1 MCFDKS
7 KLCAYNFLC
16 KLILLN
22 TIVIMS
28 TRVTRSSA
36 RISTN
41 GVSTQTPTKS
51 TAVEK
56 RRQHKKVNDVNND
69 QKRCINEETNADDD
83 VHVTPP
89 KQRKSC
95 AKANALSPST
105 LLHRLSIGEQEQ
117 DENQPEKPKSKIDN
131 ARKVLN
137 AAETEELYG
146 REKEIDELNEFLTSN
161 ITKKTSASIYISGQ
175 PGTGKTACIRK
186 LLVST
191 NAKKF
196 QKVYINCIK
205 LQTPATVY
213 RTICTELNLPVVSDK
228 NVNLRSIQ
236 HYICSKSNKMVL
248 LVLDEID
255 ELIEKKQS
263 ILYTIFEWPA
273 LLNAKIILIGIAN
286 SLDLTNR
293 ALSRLQTQSTAV
305 KPRLMHFSPYTKEQI
320 VDIFKNRLQAAG
332 VLDIF
337 PVATLQLMSAKV
349 AAMSGDIR
357 KALDLGRRVVEKAKE
372 SNSNFNAQS
381 LNDLG
386 INEIEK
392 TDKIEVKQVLNVLND
407 AYSTANKWDDENG
420 DAIPLQEKILVCTLL
435 LLLKQSKNKD
445 ITVGRLREVYAKV
458 CNKRGISALDEYEL
472 FGLCSLTETKG
483 IIKMIKNKV
492 ARQTKIQLQWDEDE
506 ITNVVKDK
514 QLIANILTDVTVLN
528 K

>member
-1 MCFDKS
+1 M
-7 KLCAYNFLC
+7 
-16 KLILLN
+16 
-22 TIVIMS
+22 
-28 TRVTRSSA
+28 
-36 RISTN
+36 
-41 GVSTQTPTKS
+41 
-51 TAVEK
+51 
-56 RRQHKKVNDVNND
+56 
-69 QKRCINEETNADDD
+69 
-83 VHVTPP
+83 
-89 KQRKSC
+89 
-95 AKANALSPST
+95 
-105 LLHRLSIGEQEQ
+105 
-117 DENQPEKPKSKIDN
+117 
-131 ARKVLN
+131 
-137 AAETEELYG
+137 
-146 REKEIDELNEFLTSN
+146 
-161 ITKKTSASIYISGQ
+161 
-175 PGTGKTACIRK
+175 
-186 LLVST
+186 
-191 NAKKF
+191 
-196 QKVYINCIK
+196 
-205 LQTPATVY
+205 QTPATVY
-213 RTICTELNLPVVSDK
+213 RTICTELNIPVVSDK
-228 NVNLRSIQ
+228 NANLRSIQ

-273 LLNAKIILIGIAN
+273 LLNAKIVLIGIAN

-337 PVATLQLMSAKV
+337 PVATLQLLSAKV

-372 SNSNFNAQS
+372 SSNFNAQS

-386 INEIEK
+386 ICEIQK
-392 TDKIEVKQVLNVLND
+392 TEKIEVKQVLNVLND

-472 FGLCSLTETKG
+472 FGLCTLTETKG

-492 ARQTKIQLQWDEDE
+492 ARLTKIQLQWDEDE

-514 QLIANILTDVTVLN
+514 QLIANILTDVSVLN